1 MKKSYESSASVDIDP
16 TMRVEWDRQARADL
30 AKLSKRDADR
40 IEKALARLAE
50 DEHGDI
56 QRVRRGR
63 SACYRLRVGR
73 FRVVF
78 EREQGDIRVK
88 QVHHRREAYRKSSG
102 IYQGVPVSRGIAE
115 DDLLADFKIPA
126 GDAEH
131 ATGDCAVA
139 DACRAGTGPVR
150 P

>member
-1 MKKSYESSASVDIDP
+1 MKKSYESSASVDIDL

-88 QVHHRREAYRKSSG
+88 QVHHRREAYRKSAG
-102 IYQGVPVSRGIAE
+102 IRQALPDSQSIAVDGAPAAAE
-115 DDLLADFKIPA
+115 IPA
-126 GDAEH
+126 GAAEY
-131 ATGDCAVA
+131 GAVTA
-139 DACRAGTGPVR
+139 S
-150 P
+150 